1 MSPSLTCNRL
11 RHQVRIGYRYRG
23 GEKVF
28 DQPCDAVVLGRPRH
42 GVSVDI
48 DLTPDLRVSRPHAR
62 IFVADGQYWV
72 EDLGS
77 ANGTEVD
84 GKPIKGIGKVR
95 LEPGQTIRISDTTIE
110 VDIPVADRSWP
121 GDDATMVDTQ
131 DRCLDIGETIDAAAP
146 AFGLGPSADPD
157 RAQAL
162 ALLYELPLRFGEET
176 ELDGLFQTVIER
188 LVAIIPAAS
197 RGALLLEEPT
207 SGQLLL
213 NAHVPAGQPSVSM
226 TLAARAMA
234 RRQGF
239 IWREDTDPS
248 QSQLL
253 NRIKAGMYV
262 PLMWK
267 GQVLGVAC
275 VDNTDSGT
283 LFTADDL
290 R

>member
-188 LVAIIPAAS
+188 LVAIIPAA
-197 RGALLLEEPT
+197 
-207 SGQLLL
+207 
-213 NAHVPAGQPSVSM
+213 
-226 TLAARAMA
+226 RAMA